1 MEKAMKKLFR
11 TAASGAAFLALSA
24 VPVYSQTQFNKYVAL
39 GDSLTAAVEGNC
51 LVERHQRRSYPKLIA
66 DEIGVTDFQQ
76 PLLSELPLSTTGTGV
91 CLGTVVAGGTITV
104 GPVSNQGVP
113 LNATLPR
120 PYDNLGIPG
129 ANASDL
135 VDLKVANPTGN
146 TANRAAAFV
155 LRNFQGGPFQGLS
168 ALDEANLLAPDLVT
182 VWIGNNDVLGA
193 ALSAAAVDGVTL
205 TPVAVFEAKYTQ
217 LMAGLRTTG
226 RTVVALNIPDVS
238 ALAFTRTIPP
248 VVVNPATR
256 QPVLVNGQ
264 PVPLLGPRTT
274 PTCSTAPCPLPEG
287 TLVTLGASQLL
298 GLGVGIPTSLGG
310 SGAALP
316 DGSFSPPATLNQ
328 GVLLYPDEVA
338 LIQQRGNALNAS
350 ITTIAAANGATVLD
364 IHSLFDDMVAHGYE
378 VGGGITLTTSFL
390 TGGIFSADGFHASN
404 IGYAIVATEILKH
417 LNDVRGTD
425 FELPDMSQALFT
437 PDVPFSTAGAVDP
450 SAGPFQ
456 YSMATWKDLVSAAS
470 PAAGSFELVFPTPGK
485 RPTKSLVR

>member
-11 TAASGAAFLALSA
+11 TAASGAALLALLA
-24 VPVYSQTQFNKYVAL
+24 APAYSQTTFRKYVAL
-39 GDSLTAAVEGNC
+39 GDSLTAGVEGNC
-51 LVERHQRRSYPKLIA
+51 LVERHQRRSYPKLVA
-66 DEIGVTDFQQ
+66 DEIGITDFQQ

-129 ANASDL
+129 ANVSDL

-146 TANRAAAFV
+146 TANRAATAV

-168 ALDEANLLAPDLVT
+168 ALDEANQLSPELVT

-205 TPVAVFEAKYTQ
+205 TPVSVFEAKYTQ
-217 LMAGLRTTG
+217 LMAGLRTSG
-226 RTVVALNIPDVS
+226 RRLVALNIPDVS

-274 PTCSTAPCPLPEG
+274 ATCSTAPCPLPAG
-287 TLVTLGASQLL
+287 TLVTLGASPLL
-298 GLGVGIPTSLGG
+298 GAGVGIPTSLGG
-310 SGAALP
+310 TGVALP

-350 ITTIAAANGATVLD
+350 IATIAAANGATVLD
-364 IHSLFDDMVAHGYE
+364 VHALFDDMVAHGYE
-378 VGGGITLTTSFL
+378 VGGGITVTTSFL

-404 IGYAIVATEILKH
+404 IGYAIVATEIVKH
-417 LNDVRGTD
+417 LNDVAGTD
-425 FELPDMSQALFT
+425 FELPDMAQALFT
-437 PDVPFSTAGAVDP
+437 PDVPFSTLAVPDP

-456 YSMATWKDLVSAAS
+456 FSMRTWKDLVSSTGAL
-470 PAAGSFELVFPTPGK
+470 GGEFEVVFPAPGK
-485 RPTKSLVR
+485 SPGKALVP